1 MNVNDFLISFAMSVY
16 NGEKT
21 IVNTL
26 KSLQNQTWENF
37 ECIIVDDNSTDETV
51 NIIYNQFCKKDKRF
65 KLITNM
71 CADQEKLAYAS
82 NLSYELCN
90 GKYLFRVDADNIYF
104 NDYAEYCVRFLEEHP
119 EYDGVSPMSER
130 MFYNDLGSLEKLPN
144 EDDKIWRNGNKQEQ
158 VELFNTSNIWCI
170 HGNTVVWSNSTSCLR
185 KSFYEKFKPKWYFY
199 EFGDI
204 FFWMDVLAYGG
215 KLYKTQDIKNYD
227 VVRKTSTSRS
237 KEFYLWHYESYRKFC
252 EQSVIQFSDIL
263 HNEEIAD
270 MWRERIRKIDDRTIN
285 GSEFTWNVF

>member
-16 NGEKT
+16 NGETT

-51 NIIYNQFCKKDKRF
+51 NIIYNQFCKKDKRS

-71 CADQEKLAYAS
+71 CADQEKSVYAS

-90 GKYLFRVDADNIYF
+90 GKYLFRVDADNIYY

-130 MFYNDLGSLEKLPN
+130 MFYN
-144 EDDKIWRNGNKQEQ
+144 
-158 VELFNTSNIWCI
+158 CI
-170 HGNTVVWSNSTSCLR
+170 V
-185 KSFYEKFKPKWYFY
+185 
-199 EFGDI
+199 
-204 FFWMDVLAYGG
+204 
-215 KLYKTQDIKNYD
+215 
-227 VVRKTSTSRS
+227 
-237 KEFYLWHYESYRKFC
+237 
-252 EQSVIQFSDIL
+252 
-263 HNEEIAD
+263 
-270 MWRERIRKIDDRTIN
+270 
-285 GSEFTWNVF
+285 